1 MPKIS
6 KHKQAKRKQRQRN
19 VQASKSRQRL
29 KDVQEKRAL
38 KDQMLLQQLNDT
50 LGGEHAMSDEMKKE
64 AKEKF
69 WKVFSTLPRQLQK
82 DAMKSF
88 EKEGNTVTPLD
99 LDGMTNLL
107 CEGLNH
113 YIRPHA
119 LVATLH
125 SLVEQEKLVLTEA
138 LVAKMD
144 ALDAAVLKY
153 INNATAVLEAF
164 QSIRELDEEKQH
176 QAILDND
183 VLSERLIPTLLS
195 YQEDSE
201 EIITPL
207 IELAEPHTEL
217 INDDIKFVGE
227 VLGKTNLY
235 DVSREIHLERVEEL
249 VTVKGE

>member
-19 VQASKSRQRL
+19 VQASKSKQRL
-29 KDVQEKRAL
+29 QEAREKRQS
-38 KDQMLLQQLNDT
+38 KDLQLLQQLDGT

-69 WKVFSTLPRQLQK
+69 WKVFSTLPPQLQK

-88 EKEGNTVTPLD
+88 EKEGGTVTPMD

-125 SLVEQEKLVLTEA
+125 SLVNQEKLVLTEE
-138 LVAKMD
+138 LTAKMD

-153 INNATAVLEAF
+153 IGNATAILEAF
-164 QSIRELDEEKQH
+164 ETIRGLDEELQH
-176 QAILDND
+176 QAILDNE
-183 VLSERLIPTLLS
+183 VLGELLIPTLLS

-201 EIITPL
+201 EIISPL
-207 IELAEPHTEL
+207 IELSEPHTEL

-227 VLGKTNLY
+227 ILGKTNLY
-235 DVSREIHLERVEEL
+235 EVSREIHLERVEEL
-249 VTVKGE
+249 VKVKGE